1 MKRTPVLVALAVGL
15 LGPASAASGDG
26 CPAPCSGA
34 SSSPPGAKYLF
45 VQPDGPTGRVVAY
58 DTRTGRVAFALPPGR
73 SSADGWAH
81 VAAVPRPR
89 HGGTVLTRYVVS
101 TGRLNRATE
110 VPDLW
115 ALAAVSPSGR
125 WAALSRRA
133 GRYTHVGLVDLV
145 RARLVARVRLRG
157 RFEVETISMHGN
169 RLFLIQHLDARRY
182 LVRLYDFRARR
193 LASEPLRGGEDR
205 LMAGYAWS
213 GIGSRDG
220 RWLLTLYLDTRRSH
234 AFVHALD
241 LIERRPTCIDL
252 PSAGRFAQL
261 RQYSLTLAPGG
272 RRLIA
277 ANPALGVVAEIDLAT
292 RRVVKTARF
301 TAAHGGEAA
310 ARRGRASLL
319 AAVSRNGRTLYFSNG
334 RLLWAYDAAYAV
346 VRGPYATG
354 GEIVG
359 LGYGAGDKRLHVVR
373 RDGRVVSFVAA
384 TGARLRR

>member
-1 MKRTPVLVALAVGL
+1 MRKALPILAGLALLV
-15 LGPASAASGDG
+15 PASSAYGDG
-26 CPAPCSGA
+26 CPLPCSGQ
-34 SSSPPGAKYLF
+34 SSSPPGAKFLF
-45 VQPDGPTGRVVAY
+45 VQPDGPAGRVVAY
-58 DTRTGRVAFALPPGR
+58 DTKFGSVMFALPPGR
-73 SSADGWAH
+73 VSADGWAH
-81 VAAVPRPR
+81 VTAVPRAR
-89 HGGTVLTRYVVS
+89 HGATILARYVVA
-101 TGRLNRATE
+101 TGRLTRAFQVRGVWT
-110 VPDLW
+110 
-115 ALAAVSPSGR
+115 LAAVSPTGR

-133 GRYTHVGLVDLV
+133 GGTTSVALVDLL
-145 RARLVARVRLRG
+145 RAKRVAVARLRG
-157 RFEVETISMHGN
+157 NFEVETISMHGN

-193 LASEPLRGGEDR
+193 LASEPLRGGDDR

-241 LIERRPTCIDL
+241 LVKTQPACIDL
-252 PSAGRFAQL
+252 PSHGGFSRL
-261 RQYSLTLAPGG
+261 RQYSLTLVPGG
-272 RRLIA
+272 ARLLA

-292 RRVVKTARF
+292 HRVVKRARF
-301 TAAHGGEAA
+301 TPAAGGEAT

-319 AAVSRNGRTLYFSNG
+319 AAVTRNGRTLYFSNG

-359 LGYGAGDKRLHVVR
+359 LGYGAGDRRLHVVR
-373 RDGRVVSFVAA
+373 KDGSMLSFVAA
-384 TGARLRR
+384 TGQRVRR

>member
-1 MKRTPVLVALAVGL
+1 MKRTSLALVFLALLV
-15 LGPASAASGDG
+15 PASSAYGDG

-45 VQPDGPTGRVVAY
+45 VQPDGPAGRVVAY

-73 SSADGWAH
+73 SSADGSAH

-115 ALAAVSPSGR
+115 ALAAVSPTGR

-133 GRYTHVGLVDLV
+133 GRHTHIGLVDLV
-145 RARLVARVRLRG
+145 RARPVARVRLRG
-157 RFEVETISMHGN
+157 RFEVETISADGR

-241 LIERRPTCIDL
+241 LVKTQPRCIDL
-252 PSAGRFAQL
+252 PSFGRFAAL
-261 RQYSLTLAPGG
+261 RQYSLTLVPSAD
-272 RRLIA
+272 RVIA
-277 ANPALGVVAEIDLAT
+277 ANPALGVVAEVDLA
-292 RRVVKTARF
+292 RHRVVRRARF
-301 TAAHGGEAA
+301 TRAAGGEAA

-334 RLLWAYDAAYAV
+334 RLLWAYDAAYGV

-359 LGYGAGDKRLHVVR
+359 LGYGAGDRRLHVVR
-373 RDGRVVSFVAA
+373 KDGTMVSFAAA
-384 TGARLRR
+384 TGRRVRR